1 VVYLPAMQMGGPRM
15 TLHVRTAGDP
25 ASLAPLIRSQIAA
38 LNPEV
43 VPIRVDTLRNVV
55 NERGLAGTRLTA
67 VLTASFGALG
77 LLLSV
82 VGLYGVVSFMVG
94 RRTQEIGVRMALGA
108 SRGRVLRMIVANG
121 LALVSVGL
129 VVGLAASMAVTRL
142 MSDLLFG
149 VSPWD
154 IGTFV
159 SIAAILVLS
168 AIAASAI
175 PAIRAMRVDPM
186 TALRYE

>member
-1 VVYLPAMQMGGPRM
+1 M
-15 TLHVRTAGDP
+15 
-25 ASLAPLIRSQIAA
+25 
-38 LNPEV
+38 
-43 VPIRVDTLRNVV
+43 
-55 NERGLAGTRLTA
+55 
-67 VLTASFGALG
+67 
-77 LLLSV
+77 
-82 VGLYGVVSFMVG
+82 
-94 RRTQEIGVRMALGA
+94 RMALGA

>member
-1 VVYLPAMQMGGPRM
+1 
-15 TLHVRTAGDP
+15 
-25 ASLAPLIRSQIAA
+25 
-38 LNPEV
+38 
-43 VPIRVDTLRNVV
+43 
-55 NERGLAGTRLTA
+55 
-67 VLTASFGALG
+67 
-77 LLLSV
+77 
-82 VGLYGVVSFMVG
+82 
-94 RRTQEIGVRMALGA
+94 
-108 SRGRVLRMIVANG
+108 
-121 LALVSVGL
+121 
-129 VVGLAASMAVTRL
+129 